1 LPRLGLTG
9 KMKELFGFG
18 YQVITVIKND
28 PDSKNPA
35 KTVDRM
41 IRLA

>member
-1 LPRLGLTG
+1 
-9 KMKELFGFG
+9 MNELFGFG

-28 PDSKNPA
+28 PDPKNSS

-41 IRLA
+41 IQLA